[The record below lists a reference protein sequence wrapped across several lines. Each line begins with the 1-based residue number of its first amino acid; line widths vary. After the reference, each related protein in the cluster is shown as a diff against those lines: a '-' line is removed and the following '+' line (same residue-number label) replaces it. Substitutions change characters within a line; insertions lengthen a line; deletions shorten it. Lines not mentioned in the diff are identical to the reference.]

1 MISIKEN
8 SVEAVNAIRLFCQTT
23 FGVSPDLKDAIAFL
37 DALMRLQET
46 SVNKSRLTIV
56 KGSSKPPSTDPGSK

>member
-23 FGVSPDLKDAIAFL
+23 FGVNPDLKDTITFL
-37 DALMRLQET
+37 ESMISLQET
-46 SVNKSRLTIV
+46 SVHKSGFVIV
-56 KGSSKPPSTDPGSK
+56 KGSSKHPPSKGD

>member
-8 SVEAVNAIRLFCQTT
+8 SVEAVNAIRQFCQTT
-23 FGVSPDLKDAIAFL
+23 FGVNPDLKDAIAFL

-46 SVNKSRLTIV
+46 AVNKSRFTIV
-56 KGSSKPPSTDPGSK
+56 KGSSKPPTSNRDA